1 MSPTKITVSRSELIE
16 SLAAHKTIGS
26 APREEHEWLAE
37 HGEVRSYE
45 PGEIIVPPTAPVVE
59 MIIVLD
65 GHIAI
70 YVARGSAK
78 RKVMEWRGGD
88 VTGLLP
94 YSRMTHPP
102 GESVIEEVSQGLVVH
117 RDKFT
122 EMVNRCPTV
131 TGILVH
137 VMIDRARQF
146 TSTDWQ
152 DEKMMSLGRL
162 AAGLAHELNNPAS
175 AVARA
180 SKLLPA
186 ALIQAEAAAAALGAA
201 RISEAER
208 SKIEALRD
216 GSLVPATTGVF
227 SAIEQADREDEVTTW
242 LETHGA
248 DIGSAQALSETGIM
262 VDSLDEL
269 AESLTPAAL
278 DVGLRSVAAGYS
290 TRTLA
295 SDIQRAA
302 TRIYDLVSAVKRFTY
317 MDRATVTEPS
327 SVAQG
332 IIDTVAVLASKA
344 KAKSV
349 MVRLEIPDGLPL
361 VRAFGG
367 ELNQVWSNL
376 LENALDA
383 APPSGQVSVKAAQ
396 HGDDIIVRVIDDGP
410 GIPPDIQGRIF
421 DPFFTTKPMG
431 QGTGLGLDIS
441 RRIVQRH
448 DGQIEVDSQPG
459 RTEFRVR
466 LPVDNVKPSAKG
478 HA

>member
-1 MSPTKITVSRSELIE
+1 
-16 SLAAHKTIGS
+16 
-26 APREEHEWLAE
+26 
-37 HGEVRSYE
+37 
-45 PGEIIVPPTAPVVE
+45 
-59 MIIVLD
+59 
-65 GHIAI
+65 
-70 YVARGSAK
+70 
-78 RKVMEWRGGD
+78 
-88 VTGLLP
+88 
-94 YSRMTHPP
+94 
-102 GESVIEEVSQGLVVH
+102 
-117 RDKFT
+117 
-122 EMVNRCPTV
+122 
-131 TGILVH
+131 
-137 VMIDRARQF
+137 
-146 TSTDWQ
+146 
-152 DEKMMSLGRL
+152 
-162 AAGLAHELNNPAS
+162 
-175 AVARA
+175 
-180 SKLLPA
+180 
-186 ALIQAEAAAAALGAA
+186 
-201 RISEAER
+201 
-208 SKIEALRD
+208 
-216 GSLVPATTGVF
+216 
-227 SAIEQADREDEVTTW
+227 
-242 LETHGA
+242 
-248 DIGSAQALSETGIM
+248 
-262 VDSLDEL
+262 
-269 AESLTPAAL
+269 
-278 DVGLRSVAAGYS
+278 VGLRSVAAGYS

>member
-16 SLAAHKTIGS
+16 ILAAHKTIGS
-26 APREEHEWLAE
+26 APSEEHAWLAE

-45 PGEIIVPPTAPVVE
+45 PGEIVVLPTAPVVE

-70 YVARGSAK
+70 YIPRGSAK

-102 GESVIEEVSQGLVVH
+102 GESVIEEMSRGLAVH

-122 EMVNRCPTV
+122 EMVNKCPTV

-186 ALIQAEAAAAALGAA
+186 ALVQAEAAAHALGAA
-201 RISEAER
+201 RISDEER
-208 SKIEALRD
+208 LKIEALRD

-242 LETHGA
+242 LEEHGA
-248 DIGSAQALSETGIM
+248 DVGSAQALAETGIM

-269 AESLTPAAL
+269 AEALTPAAL

-332 IIDTVAVLASKA
+332 IVDTVAVLASKA

-383 APPSGQVSVKAAQ
+383 APPSGQVLVKAAH

-441 RRIVQRH
+441 RRIVLRH

-459 RTEFRVR
+459 RTEFKVR
-466 LPVDNVKPSAKG
+466 LPVDKVKPSSKE